1 MEQTSLFVRLLIVN
15 YSETSHFMTHPS
27 KSTILRKVLPI
38 LVFVGLLFAA
48 FRALP
53 LADWLQSALDWVDAL
68 GPWGP
73 VAFIILYALAVVFFF
88 PASVM
93 TLAAGTGFGVVLG
106 SVYVSIASTLG
117 AALAFLVGRHLA
129 RKAIQKRIEGNKTFS
144 AIDSA
149 VADEGWKV
157 VGLTRLSPI
166 FPFTLLNYAYG
177 VTKVKFSHYVL
188 ASWIGMMPGT
198 ILYVY
203 VGSLGK
209 AAASSSGKSP
219 LEWTFYGLGLLATI
233 VVTVYVTKIAKL
245 ALNKKI
251 NA

>member
-1 MEQTSLFVRLLIVN
+1 MEQTSLFVRLMAMNQPDV
-15 YSETSHFMTHPS
+15 THFLTPS
-27 KSTILRKVLPI
+27 SRSPLLKKILPT
-38 LVFVGLLFAA
+38 LVIVGLLVAA

-53 LADWLQSALDWVDAL
+53 LADWLQSALNWVDSL

-73 VAFIILYALAVVFFF
+73 VAFIFLYALAVVFFF

-106 SVYVSIASTLG
+106 SVYVSLASTLG
-117 AALAFLVGRHLA
+117 AALAFLVGRHVA
-129 RKAIQKRIEGNKTFS
+129 RKAIQKRIDGNKTFS

-177 VTKVKFSHYVL
+177 VTKVKFTHYVL

-209 AAASSSGKSP
+209 AAASSNNKSP
-219 LEWTFYGLGLLATI
+219 LEWSFYGMGLLATI
-233 VVTVYVTKIAKL
+233 VVTVYVTKIAKR
-245 ALNKKI
+245 ALDKKI
-251 NA
+251 KA

>member
-1 MEQTSLFVRLLIVN
+1 MTSSSRLPVHKKVVPALIV
-15 YSETSHFMTHPS
+15 
-27 KSTILRKVLPI
+27 
-38 LVFVGLLFAA
+38 VGLLYAA

-53 LADWLQSALDWVDAL
+53 LADWLQSALDWVEAL

-106 SVYVSIASTLG
+106 CVYVSIASTLG
-117 AALAFLVGRHLA
+117 AALAFLVGRHGA
-129 RKAIQKRIEGNKTFS
+129 RKTIQKRIDGNKTFT

-177 VTKVKFSHYVL
+177 VMKVKFSHYVL

-209 AAASSSGKSP
+209 AAASSNGKTP

-233 VVTVYVTKIAKL
+233 IVTIYVTKIAKR

-251 NA
+251 QA

>member
-1 MEQTSLFVRLLIVN
+1 MNS
-15 YSETSHFMTHPS
+15 SS
-27 KSTILRKVLPI
+27 KSTLLKKLLPALVVVGVLI
-38 LVFVGLLFAA
+38 AA
-48 FRALP
+48 FRTLP
-53 LADWLQSALDWVDAL
+53 VGEWLQSALDWVEGL

-73 VAFIILYALAVVFFF
+73 VAFIALYALAVVFFF

-106 SVYVSIASTLG
+106 AVYVSLASTLG
-117 AALAFLVGRHLA
+117 ATLAFLVGRHVA
-129 RKAIQKRIEGNKTFS
+129 RKAVQKRIDGNKTFT

-157 VGLTRLSPI
+157 VGLTRLSPV

-177 VTKVKFSHYVL
+177 VTRVKFTHYVL

-198 ILYVY
+198 ILFVY

-209 AAASSSGKSP
+209 AAASSEGKSA
-219 LEWTFYGLGLLATI
+219 LEWTFYGVGLLATI
-233 VVTVYVTKIAKL
+233 IVTIYVTKIAKQ

-251 NA
+251 EA

>member
-1 MEQTSLFVRLLIVN
+1 
-15 YSETSHFMTHPS
+15 
-27 KSTILRKVLPI
+27 
-38 LVFVGLLFAA
+38 
-48 FRALP
+48 
-53 LADWLQSALDWVDAL
+53 
-68 GPWGP
+68 
-73 VAFIILYALAVVFFF
+73 VAFIFLYALAVVFFF

-106 SVYVSIASTLG
+106 SVYVSLASTLG
-117 AALAFLVGRHLA
+117 AALAFLVGRHVA
-129 RKAIQKRIEGNKTFS
+129 RKAIQKRIDGNKTFS

-177 VTKVKFSHYVL
+177 VTKVKFTHYVL

-209 AAASSSGKSP
+209 AAASSNNKSP
-219 LEWTFYGLGLLATI
+219 LEWSFYGMGLLATI
-233 VVTVYVTKIAKL
+233 VVTVYVTKIAKR
-245 ALNKKI
+245 ALDKKI
-251 NA
+251 KA

>member
-1 MEQTSLFVRLLIVN
+1 MNS
-15 YSETSHFMTHPS
+15 SS
-27 KSTILRKVLPI
+27 KSTLLKKLLPALVVVGVLI
-38 LVFVGLLFAA
+38 AA
-48 FRALP
+48 FRTLP
-53 LADWLQSALDWVDAL
+53 VGEWLQSALDWVEGL

-73 VAFIILYALAVVFFF
+73 VAFIALYALAVVFFF

-106 SVYVSIASTLG
+106 AVYVSLASTLG
-117 AALAFLVGRHLA
+117 ATLAFLVGRHVA
-129 RKAIQKRIEGNKTFS
+129 RKAVQKRIDGNKTFT

-157 VGLTRLSPI
+157 VGLTRLSPV

-177 VTKVKFSHYVL
+177 VTKVKFTHYVL

-198 ILYVY
+198 ILFVY

-209 AAASSSGKSP
+209 AAASSEGKSA
-219 LEWTFYGLGLLATI
+219 LEWTFYGVGLLATI
-233 VVTVYVTKIAKL
+233 IVTIYVTKIAKQ

-251 NA
+251 EA

>member
-1 MEQTSLFVRLLIVN
+1 MNS
-15 YSETSHFMTHPS
+15 SS
-27 KSTILRKVLPI
+27 KSTLLKKLLPALVVVGVLI
-38 LVFVGLLFAA
+38 AA
-48 FRALP
+48 FRTLP
-53 LADWLQSALDWVDAL
+53 VGEWLQSALEWVEGL

-73 VAFIILYALAVVFFF
+73 VAFIALYALAVVFFF

-106 SVYVSIASTLG
+106 AVYVSLASTLG
-117 AALAFLVGRHLA
+117 ATLAFLVGRHVA
-129 RKAIQKRIEGNKTFS
+129 RKAVQKRIDGNKTFT

-157 VGLTRLSPI
+157 VGLTRLSPV

-177 VTKVKFSHYVL
+177 VTRVKFTHYVL

-198 ILYVY
+198 ILFVY

-209 AAASSSGKSP
+209 AAASSEGKSA
-219 LEWTFYGLGLLATI
+219 LEWTFYGVGLLATI
-233 VVTVYVTKIAKL
+233 IVTIYVTKIAKQ

-251 NA
+251 EA

>member
-1 MEQTSLFVRLLIVN
+1 MGVN
-15 YSETSHFMTHPS
+15 QSDIAHFMTPS
-27 KSTILRKVLPI
+27 SRSPLLKKILPTLVIVVL
-38 LVFVGLLFAA
+38 LVAA

-53 LADWLQSALDWVDAL
+53 LAEWLQAALNWVDSL

-73 VAFIILYALAVVFFF
+73 VAFIFLYALAVVFFF
-88 PASVM
+88 PASAM

-106 SVYVSIASTLG
+106 SVYVSLASTLG
-117 AALAFLVGRHLA
+117 AALAFLVGRHVA
-129 RKAIQKRIEGNKTFS
+129 RKAIQKRIDGNKTFS

-177 VTKVKFSHYVL
+177 VTKVKFTHYVL

-209 AAASSSGKSP
+209 AAASSNGKSP
-219 LEWTFYGLGLLATI
+219 LEWTFYGMGLLATI
-233 VVTVYVTKIAKL
+233 IVTVYVTKIAKQ
-245 ALNKKI
+245 ALDKKI

>member
-1 MEQTSLFVRLLIVN
+1 MTYSSRLPVHKKVVPALIV
-15 YSETSHFMTHPS
+15 
-27 KSTILRKVLPI
+27 
-38 LVFVGLLFAA
+38 VGLLYAA

-53 LADWLQSALDWVDAL
+53 LADWLQSALDWVEAL

-106 SVYVSIASTLG
+106 CVYVSIASTLG
-117 AALAFLVGRHLA
+117 ATLAFLVGRRVA
-129 RKAIQKRIEGNKTFS
+129 KKTIQKRIDGNKTFT

-209 AAASSSGKSP
+209 AAASSSGKTP

-233 VVTVYVTKIAKL
+233 IVTVYVTKIAKR

-251 NA
+251 HA